1 MPIKTGDHCKSLNK
15 KGGKMCPISL
25 KSYRN
30 RLSIFLVTLFLC
42 AVVITVVTFHLN
54 SRKKGLKAQVRG
66 YVDKGA
72 ADIDKTEKTDPSLS
86 RPVHT
91 HAAFFQRLTERKNM
105 VERQIHRRGIDD
117 TSVLKALETVP
128 RHVFVRR
135 GDQRQAYN
143 DHPLPIGYSQTISQP
158 YIVGYMTEFL
168 KLKPDFKVLEVGT
181 GSGYQAAVC
190 AEIAREVYTIEIVEP
205 LAKSAK
211 SRLKELGYPNVFVKA
226 GDGYFGWAQKAPFDV
241 IIITAAAGLVPPPLL
256 EQLKAGGRMILPL
269 GSPYGLQTLVLIEKD
284 DEGNITSRQLLP
296 VRFVPMVGRVSKV
309 KPGGPVNK

>member
-1 MPIKTGDHCKSLNK
+1 M
-15 KGGKMCPISL
+15 
-25 KSYRN
+25 
-30 RLSIFLVTLFLC
+30 LFFG
-42 AVVITVVTFHLN
+42 AVVITAVILHL
-54 SRKKGLKAQVRG
+54 SCVKKDLKTQVRG

-72 ADIDKTEKTDPSLS
+72 ADIDKTEKTDPNLSL
-86 RPVHT
+86 PVHT
-91 HAAFFQRLTERKNM
+91 HAAFSQRLTERKNM

-128 RHVFVRR
+128 RHAFVRR

-190 AEIAREVYTIEIVEP
+190 GEIAREVYTIEIVEP

-226 GDGYFGWAQKAPFDV
+226 GDGYFGWGQKAPFDV

-284 DEGNITSRQLLP
+284 DKGNITSRQLLP
-296 VRFVPMVGRVSKV
+296 VRFVPMVGRISKV
-309 KPGGPVNK
+309 KP